1 MGDNVKRKIISGIKI
16 YAVCIFYI
24 LLISFIYSFYL
35 IKSNNDSNNIFL
47 LILGI
52 TTFILLGLLYGNMI
66 HKKGLIVGIL
76 VGLSHILL
84 INLIFF
90 LATQEFNISFILI
103 MIYTISSALGS
114 VLGMTFKKII

>member
-1 MGDNVKRKIISGIKI
+1 VKRKIISGIKI